1 MLESV
6 EKGLGQMDDL
16 ERAEKS
22 REDVKRALRGSTEE
36 LRAYMADAKRLSTTV
51 RSQRARDL
59 YVIYID
65 RCLEELIRRGHI
77 TGGKVGGRS
86 RSAAKVA
93 ATRKNAAIARA
104 TRTRRYPPCPGYK
117 NRSHRFSPAG
127 KCYSPACREQYPNL
141 LQDGKIDVEEWV
153 EEIREAHSDD

>member
-1 MLESV
+1 
-6 EKGLGQMDDL
+6 MDDL

-22 REDVKRALRGSTEE
+22 REDLKRALRGTTDE
-36 LRAYMADAKRLSTTV
+36 LRAFLTVAKQHTTTG
-51 RSQRARDL
+51 RSLRAREL
-59 YVIYID
+59 WAIYVD
-65 RCLEELIRRGHI
+65 RCHDELIRRGQKA
-77 TGGKVGGRS
+77 GGRVGGRS

-104 TRTRRYPPCPGYK
+104 ARKRHYPPCPGYK

-127 KCYSPACREQYPNL
+127 KCYSPACRKQYPNL